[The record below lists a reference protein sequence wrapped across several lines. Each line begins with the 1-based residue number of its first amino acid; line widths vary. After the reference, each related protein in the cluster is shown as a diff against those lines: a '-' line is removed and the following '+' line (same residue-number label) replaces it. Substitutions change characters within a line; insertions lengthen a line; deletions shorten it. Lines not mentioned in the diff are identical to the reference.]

1 MRCHYPSVRLERG
14 VVNNVDGLG
23 EAGRAAFPMYG
34 TDVGTSEPV
43 EERTK
48 RYPVKRK
55 TSHQLSGNG
64 DVSAITGEPAVH
76 RLLPPYGAFWAWMT
90 ERVIGNNFLTA
101 ALVFLPALSLYYV
114 TAKRRELTARL
125 PIMPSSGKGS
135 LH

>member
-55 TSHQLSGNG
+55 KHPHRRLSGNG
-64 DVSAITGEPAVH
+64 GRSQRDYWGTSC
-76 RLLPPYGAFWAWMT
+76 PPVVTTIWC
-90 ERVIGNNFLTA
+90 FLG
-101 ALVFLPALSLYYV
+101 LDD
-114 TAKRRELTARL
+114 
-125 PIMPSSGKGS
+125 
-135 LH
+135 